1 MILLLLLTLS
11 ISSLFGLPATF
22 GNPPSDPA
30 CDALRTVADS
40 LTGARIYGSL
50 CADSTPKTGCTTA
63 SLELLKKCLDGIHV
77 DQDCLDRMHTNLTE
91 GSMDDLDCFCG
102 GLVKFSEM
110 LTSVGVLLCLGE
122 DEVRDGMGNFLR
134 YRKPSTKPS
143 TTSSSTS
150 TFKKSRSATGDLEF
164 VPYETTNYEKRLYP
178 PAKYVCTTST
188 YENPKAQGGKSPM
201 EEVTEAEKMF
211 FKLFAYIEGSN
222 NKNQKIEMT
231 APVFTSMSVEEDND
245 HMVTK
250 TMCFFIPKKLQGNPP
265 APNDQDVFILEM
277 PEASLFVKTFIY
289 DSNIITDSVWI
300 KEKESF
306 MHEMQVMGVD
316 NKVSKNHFLT
326 ATYDI
331 GLSKH
336 EVMLEEITREKKTYP
351 GAANPGAA
359 NPGAYPRPANPGAA
373 PGLPYGT
380 DMVPPASPG
389 DEYYRYGF
397 GTDITMVPPPPSGD
411 EYYGYGTDMVPP
423 APVCDPVII
432 GREAEDWLPIIDC
445 REDLNLAVT
454 PPDASSVDWRTAKFD
469 PSNYNQL
476 WRQDSDGR
484 IINKANGKVLVMDL
498 YGFRFEESDSYF
510 RWSFNTYI
518 RSSQEPSGPISQKL
532 QAKSDQDE
540 RCLNTADRID
550 TTGSVLMLY
559 PCQTIHPINGCFKF
573 K

>member
-50 CADSTPKTGCTTA
+50 CADSMPKTGCTTA

-91 GSMDDLDCFCG
+91 GSMDDQDCFCG

-110 LTSVGVLLCLGE
+110 LTSVGVLLCLEE

-134 YRKPSTKPS
+134 YRTPSTKPS

-150 TFKKSRSATGDLEF
+150 TFKKSRSAG
-164 VPYETTNYEKRLYP
+164 
-178 PAKYVCTTST
+178 
-188 YENPKAQGGKSPM
+188 
-201 EEVTEAEKMF
+201 
-211 FKLFAYIEGSN
+211 
-222 NKNQKIEMT
+222 
-231 APVFTSMSVEEDND
+231 
-245 HMVTK
+245 
-250 TMCFFIPKKLQGNPP
+250 P
-265 APNDQDVFILEM
+265 APGY
-277 PEASLFVKTFIY
+277 PGEAA
-289 DSNIITDSVWI
+289 
-300 KEKESF
+300 
-306 MHEMQVMGVD
+306 GP
-316 NKVSKNHFLT
+316 
-326 ATYDI
+326 AP
-331 GLSKH
+331 
-336 EVMLEEITREKKTYP
+336 TYP
-351 GAANPGAA
+351 GAAAGPTPAYPGAA
-359 NPGAYPRPANPGAA
+359 AGPAPAYPGAAAGPAPTYPGAAAGPAPSHPGAAAGPAPGHPGAGPVPAHPGAANPGAA
-373 PGLPYGT
+373 PGLPYG
-380 DMVPPASPG
+380 
-389 DEYYRYGF
+389 
-397 GTDITMVPPPPSGD
+397 
-411 EYYGYGTDMVPP
+411 
-423 APVCDPVII
+423 CDPVII
-432 GREAEDWLPIIDC
+432 GREAEDWRPIIDC

-573 K
+573 KWWNSLFK

>member
-1 MILLLLLTLS
+1 MILLLLLNLS

-50 CADSTPKTGCTTA
+50 CADSMPKTGCTTA

-91 GSMDDLDCFCG
+91 GSMDDQDCFCG

-110 LTSVGVLLCLGE
+110 LTSVGVLLCLEE

-134 YRKPSTKPS
+134 YRTTSKPS

-150 TFKKSRSATGDLEF
+150 TFKKSRSAIGDLEL

-211 FKLFAYIEGSN
+211 IKLFAYIEGRN

-231 APVFTSMSVEEDND
+231 APVFTSMSVEEDNP
-245 HMVTK
+245 HMFLVTK

-289 DSNIITDSVWI
+289 DTNVTDSVWI

-336 EVMLEEITREKKTYP
+336 EVMLEEITREKKSDDY
-351 GAANPGAA
+351 
-359 NPGAYPRPANPGAA
+359 R
-373 PGLPYGT
+373 T
-380 DMVPPASPG
+380 DRVSL
-389 DEYYRYGF
+389 R
-397 GTDITMVPPPPSGD
+397 PPPCD
-411 EYYGYGTDMVPP
+411 EHYGRYGTDMVPP
-423 APVCDPVII
+423 APGCDPVMF
-432 GREAEDWLPIIDC
+432 RREDWLPIIDC

-476 WRQDSDGR
+476 WRQDSEGR

-498 YGFRFEESDSYF
+498 YGFRFEGSDSDF
-510 RWSFNTYI
+510 QWSFNTYI

-540 RCLNTADRID
+540 RCLNTANRID

-559 PCQTIHPINGCFKF
+559 PCETIHPINGCFKF
-573 K
+573 KMTSYFK